1 VLLFQII
8 KFLLIA
14 LKGFL
19 IILSTIIKISNWLVT
34 FTTAFIKSLL
44 TNIYGHLHLNGLSLN
59 NLLLPYSSNLDSFKD
74 VLYAL
79 TLSVDNIMEE
89 KRKIHWLLQC
99 LITESKILYR
109 WHKDAAIKQFTQQQC
124 DNYQNDPKAMID
136 SLLN

>member
-1 VLLFQII
+1 MLLFQII